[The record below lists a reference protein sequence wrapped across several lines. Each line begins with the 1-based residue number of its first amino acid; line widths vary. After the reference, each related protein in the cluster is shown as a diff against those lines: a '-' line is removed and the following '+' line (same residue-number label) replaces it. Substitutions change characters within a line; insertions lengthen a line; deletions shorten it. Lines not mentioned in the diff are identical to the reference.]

1 MCDHIKHWDC
11 GEDAAWNP
19 SACACECDKD
29 CEISEYLKDCK
40 CMKSLV
46 GDLVA
51 MCDEV
56 EHTVEDLSYVTPET
70 KSINSNDKMNCSL
83 IPVILLAIACL
94 LFLVVIVFEYYVK
107 HKKNN
112 STVQIPLTFHACDY
126 HISINMN
133 SAIEIDMK
141 NCYFLIDI
149 INIINLD
156 PNKIRID

>member
-19 SACACECDKD
+19 STCACECDKD

-51 MCDEV
+51 MCDEI
-56 EHTVEDLSYVTPET
+56 EHTVEDLSYVTPGT

-83 IPVILLAIACL
+83 IPVILLAIA
-94 LFLVVIVFEYYVK
+94 FLVVIGFEYYVK

-112 STVQIPLTFHACDY
+112 STVQIPLTFHYACDY